1 MITTKHITFWCLAA
15 LMPVSQLS
23 AQMGGGDPSKE
34 IKEIAAA
41 IDRQLKEIDD
51 LLRESGRSGQKRN
64 KPKEL
69 LEKAAESSDTVQDG
83 IEKLIEK
90 LNDMKNQ
97 GGQGQPS
104 DDQKSQSNKPQDG
117 QPQQGQPQQGSGD
130 QQRRENE
137 NPEFV
142 QQPQEGQEP
151 GQEGQPK
158 GQEGQKPGEKPGDKP
173 GEKPQ
178 EQPGDG
184 QPKGGKESKDGG
196 QNRVGN
202 KPPNSPTGPGQPGTG
217 EGEWGGLQPYLNFLR
232 NRGSSPKVPEKY
244 RKYYEAYLK
253 NKAKGKK

>member
-1 MITTKHITFWCLAA
+1 MIKPTHITLWCLAA
-15 LMPVSQLS
+15 LLPVSQLS

-34 IKEIAAA
+34 IKEIATA

-51 LLRESGRSGQKRN
+51 LLRESGRKGQKRN

-69 LEKAAESSDTVQDG
+69 LEKAAEGSDTVQDG

-97 GGQGQPS
+97 SSQSQPS
-104 DDQKSQSNKPQDG
+104 QDESQDQQD
-117 QPQQGQPQQGSGD
+117 QQGQQQSQDSQSQQGEQQQGQNG
-130 QQRRENE
+130 QQRREND
-137 NPEFV
+137 NPNFV
-142 QQPQEGQEP
+142 QQPQEGEEP

-158 GQEGQKPGEKPGDKP
+158 GQEGEKPGEQQQG
-173 GEKPQ
+173 Q
-178 EQPGDG
+178 DG

-196 QNRVGN
+196 ANRTGN

-217 EGEWGGLQPYLNFLR
+217 EGDWGGLQPYLNFLR
-232 NRGSSPKVPEKY
+232 NRGSSPKVPAKY
-244 RKYYEAYLK
+244 RKYYDAYLK